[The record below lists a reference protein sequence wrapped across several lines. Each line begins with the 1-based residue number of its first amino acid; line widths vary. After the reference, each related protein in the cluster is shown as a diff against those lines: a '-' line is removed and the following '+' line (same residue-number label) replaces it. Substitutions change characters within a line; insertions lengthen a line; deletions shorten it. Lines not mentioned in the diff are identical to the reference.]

1 MAVMLPM
8 SVKGDAGFWVA
19 SWSRLAVV
27 GHEGMGGILSKL
39 AELITKGRIDHGK

>member
-8 SVKGDAGFWVA
+8 GVKADAGFGLQ
-19 SWSRLAVV
+19 SCSRLAVE

-39 AELITKGRIDHGK
+39 AELITKGSIDHGK